1 MNSKIE
7 YLRKKANLLT
17 TSPGVYL
24 MKDSKGN
31 IIYIGKAKRLKN
43 RVVSYFRE
51 NSSHNEKVLKMVSL
65 VDDFDYIVTDSEFE
79 ALVLECSLIK
89 QHTPKYNILLK
100 DDKGYHYIKVSDGDY
115 PKITAEK
122 QKTGGGEYIGPYTS
136 GYGIT
141 RAVDEANSAF
151 MLYTCNKKFPRDFK
165 KGRPCL
171 NYHIKRCC
179 GVCLGKIGKDE
190 YQENVSRALEYIKNG
205 TRESVEN
212 LKARMQTYSD
222 NMEFEKAAK
231 IRDQI
236 IAIERI
242 TQKQNVVD
250 GKKTSQDVVA
260 TSQLYGAT
268 CVVVIKYRGGML
280 VDKQHHI
287 FENTVTDDELYSDFL
302 TSYYS
307 DNDDIPKIV
316 LVDRDFEDR
325 EVITEFLTN
334 LKGSKVQMS
343 VPQKAQPK
351 QLVDMAQNNATNQL
365 VQRFKRPG
373 KDTVLLDDLA
383 GLLGL
388 NKRPDYIEAYD
399 VSNLGDTN
407 IVCGMIVVSGG
418 NFLKSAYK
426 KFTIKEHTMQDDYGA
441 MSEAV
446 ERRFNRYFEQ
456 KEKGTGFG
464 KLPDLLLVD
473 GGKGHVSAIT
483 QTIAQMGLNLPI
495 FGMVKDDKHR
505 TRAIVSQDGEIA
517 LSMHKNLFKFIT
529 KIQDEVHRYSIT
541 FQSQKHKKSSFAL
554 EIESIQGIG
563 PKKAQLLL
571 KHFKT
576 KKAISQAEI
585 EQIQKV
591 AKVNM
596 ETAQKIKELFC

>member
-100 DDKGYHYIKVSDGDY
+100 DDKGYHYIKISNGDY

-141 RAVDEANSAF
+141 RAVDEANGAF

-179 GVCLGKIGKDE
+179 GVCLGKIGKEE
-190 YQENVSRALEYIKNG
+190 YQENVNRALEYIKNG

-242 TQKQNVVD
+242 TQKQKVVD

-302 TSYYS
+302 ISYYS

-325 EVITEFLTN
+325 EVITEFLSN

-388 NKRPDYIEAYD
+388 SKRPDYIEAYD

-407 IVCGMIVVSGG
+407 IVCGMIAVSGG

-426 KFTIKEHTMQDDYGA
+426 KFAIKEHTMQDDYGA
-441 MSEAV
+441 MSEAIT
-446 ERRFNRYFEQ
+446 RRFNRYFEQ

-464 KLPDLLLVD
+464 KMPDLLLLD
-473 GGKGHVSAIT
+473 GGKGHVSAISKVV
-483 QTIAQMGLNLPI
+483 ADMGLDIPI

-505 TRAIVSQDGEIA
+505 TRAIVSPDGEIA

-541 FQSQKHKKSSFAL
+541 YQAKKHKKSSFAL

-563 PKKAQLLL
+563 PKKAQAIM

-576 KKAISQAEI
+576 KNSISQAPI
-585 EQIQKV
+585 EQIQQV
-591 AKVNM
+591 AKVPL
-596 ETAQKIKELFC
+596 ETAQKIKELFS

>member
-89 QHTPKYNILLK
+89 QYTPKYNILLK
-100 DDKGYHYIKVSDGDY
+100 DDKGYHYIKISDGDY

-122 QKTGGGEYIGPYTS
+122 QKTDYGEYIGPYTS

-179 GVCLGKIGKDE
+179 GVCLGKISKAE
-190 YQENVSRALEYIKNG
+190 YQENVNRALEYIKNG
-205 TRESVEN
+205 TKESVES
-212 LKARMQTYSD
+212 LKKRMEKYSE

-236 IAIERI
+236 IAITKI
-242 TQKQNVVD
+242 TEKQKVVE
-250 GKKTSQDVVA
+250 GKRTSQDVVGMA
-260 TSQLYGAT
+260 QLYGAT
-268 CVVVIKYRGGML
+268 CVVVIKYRDGML
-280 VDKQHHI
+280 VDKEHHI
-287 FENTVTDDELYSDFL
+287 FENTVIDDDLYSDFL
-302 TSYYS
+302 TSFYS
-307 DNDDIPKIV
+307 DNEDIPKI
-316 LVDRDFEDR
+316 LLIDREFEDA
-325 EVITEFLTN
+325 EVVTEYLTN
-334 LKGSKVQMS
+334 LKGSKVQLS

-351 QLVDMAQNNATNQL
+351 QLVDMAQKNATNQL

-373 KDTVLLDDLA
+373 KDTALLDDFA
-383 GLLGL
+383 QLLGL
-388 NKRPDYIEAYD
+388 SKRPDYIEAYD

-407 IVCGMIVVSGG
+407 IVCGMIVISGG

-426 KFTIKEHTMQDDYGA
+426 KFAIKEHTMQDDYGA
-441 MSEAV
+441 MSEAIT
-446 ERRFNRYFEQ
+446 RRFNRYFEQ

-464 KLPDLLLVD
+464 KLPDLLLLD
-473 GGKGHVSAIT
+473 GGKGHVSAISKVL
-483 QTIAQMGLNLPI
+483 ADMGVNIPV

-505 TRAIVSQDGEIA
+505 TRAIVSTDGEIA
-517 LSMHKNLFKFIT
+517 LSMHKNLFRFVT

-541 FQSQKHKKSSFAL
+541 YQTKRHKKSTFAL
-554 EIESIQGIG
+554 EIEGIKGVG
-563 PKKAQLLL
+563 PKKSQLLL

-576 KKAISQAEI
+576 KKAIAQASVEL
-585 EQIQKV
+585 IQQV
-591 AKVNM
+591 AKVNV
-596 ETAQKIKELFC
+596 ETAQKIKQLFS